1 MAGEP
6 LIPLI
11 DVFEI
16 EAEVS
21 LTFKIYPSEQ
31 IG

>member
-1 MAGEP
+1 MEREP

-16 EAEVS
+16 EAEVL
-21 LTFKIYPSEQ
+21 LTFKIYHSEK